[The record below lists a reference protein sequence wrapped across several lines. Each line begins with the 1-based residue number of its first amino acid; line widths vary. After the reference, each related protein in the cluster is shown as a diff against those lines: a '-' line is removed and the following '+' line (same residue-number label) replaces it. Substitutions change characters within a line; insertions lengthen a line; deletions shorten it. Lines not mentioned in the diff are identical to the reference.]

1 MPILI
6 QELIASD
13 SISQAVDKINFNFDQ
28 ILLNG
33 GGPVGPPGPLGPPG
47 PIGGRGERGSL
58 WYEDSTSSPGTDPN
72 SLTFTGLVSG
82 DNYLQANG
90 DVWSWSG
97 LTWSITSVNLLG
109 PQGPAGSSGAW
120 LKFGS
125 DIGVSTINRNA
136 IYPEPFGQA
145 YGANNANEGISTV
158 VIGAVVSSTPS
169 PSSPITP
176 TNALISNVLAAQIDS
191 GIVASIIHQKT
202 SGARA
207 IMFHGGVDALDYYEQ
222 SIISNLAN
230 ISLETDDTMS
240 VNIPKRLIDPQSSLI
255 GYSLN
260 TTASGQLFRSGR
272 DITFNTGLDTTLY
285 NLTSVPD
292 SSNFNVNA
300 KQIPGLTYPEINF
313 NQYDSSNINQARVQ
327 VGGDVGATEPVRS
340 SVNGGKIVADS
351 CFTYIFGRSLIRM
364 RGNQIDLFADSAVSI
379 SAPTAIT
386 LTSPVINNIGNVN
399 ITGTI
404 YVSGTGIIN
413 GNLQTNAN
421 LQVGL
426 NSNLLGT
433 LNVVGA
439 STLGGEVTLSTVNPG
454 SGDVLV
460 RNTSTN
466 KIEKLSGATPIPLG
480 GIIMWSG
487 ITPPDGWAICDGDV
501 VNGVQTPDLRGRFVV
516 GSGDSDWT
524 DIRLNKP
531 DYSSFTLQAGFIN
544 SNITQNVTNI
554 YPNPSGYP
562 FIALGGTFPAS
573 TNRTFY
579 RWDGITTSPSSSG
592 APIRYY
598 WLETK
603 IVGSAVQT
611 ILRSNVSSN
620 YNDDFIGY
628 AETDANSDPLNKNY
642 KARYPVTTDKRVAPY
657 LYITD
662 DRRHFFAWHATSR
675 SYRIG
680 YSSTPIPANVDI
692 NIQISQQIVFLDRAV
707 GINAVNFGGSQI
719 FGIDTG
725 APKVNPG
732 AAGDGKL
739 GPGWGTWSY
748 DGEYYVNG
756 IRLDLPQSIGFFN
769 TVKRKFNVGEYGG
782 GRRYKISESQLPPH
796 KHNGVGETFN
806 EWRNSLLGSAGGADL
821 GGIGDWN
828 GDNGMYGTTYSGSN
842 SYIDDSTPYF
852 ALAYIMYVGT

>member
-72 SLTFTGLVSG
+72 LLTFTGLVIG

-97 LTWSITSVNLLG
+97 LTWSITSINLLG

-125 DIGVSTINRNA
+125 DIGVSNINRNA

-145 YGANNANEGISTV
+145 NGANNANEGISTV
-158 VIGAVVSSTPS
+158 VIGAVVSSTPL

-327 VGGDVGATEPVRS
+327 IGGDVGGSEPVRS
-340 SVNGGKIVADS
+340 NVNSGKIVADA
-351 CFTYIFGRSLIRM
+351 CFTYVFGRSIIRL
-364 RGNQIDLFADSAVSI
+364 RGNQIDLFADNAVSV

-386 LTSPVINNIGNVN
+386 LTSPSINNVGNVS
-399 ITGTI
+399 ITGNI
-404 YVSGTGIIN
+404 YVNGTGVIN

-426 NSNLLGT
+426 NSNLLGALT
-433 LNVVGA
+433 VNGL
-439 STLGGEVTLSTVNPG
+439 STLSGEVILGTVNAG

-466 KIEKLSGATPIPLG
+466 KIEKLTGAAPIPLG

-487 ITPPDGWAICDGDV
+487 SISSIPAGWGLCDGTV
-501 VNGVQTPDLRGRFVV
+501 QNGSQTPDLRERFIV
-516 GSGDSDWT
+516 GAGGDSTSVVSQINYDSFSYYHRST
-524 DIRLNKP
+524 NGDI
-531 DYSSFTLQAGFIN
+531 T
-544 SNITQNVTNI
+544 
-554 YPNPSGYP
+554 
-562 FIALGGTFPAS
+562 GTFPTFSSSTALSFSINSSTCYIISATGQLQANAFSIVIGSLNISPQLYVKASPQPLFMAFDSRVMAYRIFSGTPTVGNTYS
-573 TNRTFY
+573 TNFFTFK
-579 RWDGITTSPSSSG
+579 T
-592 APIRYY
+592 
-598 WLETK
+598 
-603 IVGSAVQT
+603 
-611 ILRSNVSSN
+611 N
-620 YNDDFIGY
+620 
-628 AETDANSDPLNKNY
+628 
-642 KARYPVTTDKRVAPY
+642 
-657 LYITD
+657 
-662 DRRHFFAWHATSR
+662 
-675 SYRIG
+675 
-680 YSSTPIPANVDI
+680 IP
-692 NIQISQQIVFLDRAV
+692 
-707 GINAVNFGGSQI
+707 
-719 FGIDTG
+719 
-725 APKVNPG
+725 
-732 AAGDGKL
+732 
-739 GPGWGTWSY
+739 TWSSDFRY
-748 DGEYYVNG
+748 FTNG
-756 IRLDLPQSIGFFN
+756 IRVGIPEYISTNLTMVWPDGGGY
-769 TVKRKFNVGEYGG
+769 NVGDTGG
-782 GRRYKISESQLPPH
+782 LNNTRIGESQLTPH
-796 KHNGVGETFN
+796 KHKF
-806 EWRNSLLGSAGGADL
+806 SDDA
-821 GGIGDWN
+821 
-828 GDNGMYGTTYSGSN
+828 SN
-842 SYIDDSTPYF
+842 STNALRVNNDIQVAIPTGGPISATGTGGGGLIYQSESKGGYDRLDNRPPYY
-852 ALAYIMYVGT
+852 ALAFIMYIGT

>member
-399 ITGTI
+399 VTGTI

-516 GSGDSDWT
+516 GAGDTDWN
-524 DIRLNKP
+524 DIRLNRL
-531 DYSSFTLQAGFIN
+531 DYNWFNLAGGFLTQQTPIN
-544 SNITQNVTNI
+544 TAYTF
-554 YPNPSGYP
+554 PSGAAYTQPVSATAGYP
-562 FIALGGTFPAS
+562 YYAPSATFPAMTG
-573 TNRTFY
+573 TNRTLY
-579 RWDGITTSPSSSG
+579 RWDGINTQPSIDSANTPPSYYFWAESRLVSSVWRTVIRSSP
-592 APIRYY
+592 
-598 WLETK
+598 
-603 IVGSAVQT
+603 
-611 ILRSNVSSN
+611 SSN
-620 YNDDFIGY
+620 YNNSSIGVFSYNDDY
-628 AETDANSDPLNKNY
+628 LETFKG
-642 KARYPVTTDKRVAPY
+642 RYPVTTDKPLAPQ
-657 LYITD
+657 LFASP
-662 DRRHFFAWHATSR
+662 DRRFFLAFHITSQ
-675 SYRIG
+675 SYRLY
-680 YSSTPIPANVDI
+680 YSSTPLPVNSTFT
-692 NIQISQQIVFLDRAV
+692 IQCDTSIQFLDRTQASDV
-707 GINAVNFGGSQI
+707 FAGLGNDYRIRLLSRPSWGS
-719 FGIDTG
+719 
-725 APKVNPG
+725 
-732 AAGDGKL
+732 
-739 GPGWGTWSY
+739 WSY
-748 DGEYYVNG
+748 DNRYHVNG
-756 IRLDLPQSIGFFN
+756 IRPDFPN
-769 TVKRKFNVGEYGG
+769 TLFQWGSAKTKYNVGEYGG
-782 GRRYKISESQLPPH
+782 SAAYQLSESQLPS
-796 KHNGVGETFN
+796 HNHYGFGEAFAGPVG
-806 EWRNSLLGSAGGADL
+806 LLGAAGTDGNYGSSDS
-821 GGIGDWN
+821 DS
-828 GDNGMYGTTYSGSN
+828 DNLMYGTTFSGSN
-842 SYIDDSTPYF
+842 SPIITQTPYF